1 MKNVIQKSN
10 PYNRLLSTKNNL
22 VSISQTPGL
31 SDKLSRLDM
40 EEDECVCSYACI
52 EHQEGDHEQDECVCT
67 ITCKGVHTHIQKD
80 MRSKR
85 YMEYALGLKY
95 CPGLEPVLPV
105 YIHKEYKPS
114 TSSGKFTIY
123 QICTPEKLLEGR
135 KETEDVGGG
144 GGEHPGRRGEERRE
158 GSRLATMET
167 EVAKLISK
175 WEKRAGGGDCG
186 DSLKLPDM
194 VGGDRGR
201 RVSQEFTEL
210 RQRYVDSA
218 EEGGGG
224 RMSDG
229 PRVTFATSFD
239 KIFI

>member
-1 MKNVIQKSN
+1 MSRVS
-10 PYNRLLSTKNNL
+10 ST
-22 VSISQTPGL
+22 V
-31 SDKLSRLDM
+31 DKM
-40 EEDECVCSYACI
+40 F
-52 EHQEGDHEQDECVCT
+52 
-67 ITCKGVHTHIQKD
+67 
-80 MRSKR
+80 
-85 YMEYALGLKY
+85 
-95 CPGLEPVLPV
+95 PVLFLVNASPPLFCR
-105 YIHKEYKPS
+105 YS

-123 QICTPEKLLEGR
+123 QICTPERLLEGR

-194 VGGDRGR
+194 VGGDGGR

-210 RQRYVDSA
+210 RQRYVDCA

-239 KIFI
+239 NNFIQGRGAARKLNFARKSIVEKNGPPLTIPTVSGKRKWAVLGTEGGGKRFRGSI